1 MNNRRTDLGERG
13 STMVVV
19 LAILVALLSAGA
31 VALYLQVADTRT
43 TSLVKKSR
51 ESLFCAEA
59 GLGSGRAVFGENYA
73 QWDTFLDG
81 DPDNDPSTY
90 PLVGDMDGD
99 GEMDYEVTI
108 RDNDDE
114 FPTPDPTVDADL
126 QVFIVSRC
134 IKYPDIPR
142 EVMELVAFEGMGSVY
157 RNQQGQ
163 GQGNTNN
170 NN

>member
-1 MNNRRTDLGERG
+1 MTNRRNDIAQRG

-19 LAILVALLSAGA
+19 LAILVALLGAGA

-43 TSLVKKSR
+43 TALVKKSR

-59 GLGSGRAVFGENYA
+59 GLGSGRAAFGENYA
-73 QWDTFLDG
+73 QWNLILDQ
-81 DPDNDPSTY
+81 DPDNNPIGY
-90 PLVGDMDGD
+90 PLQGDMDG
-99 GEMDYEVTI
+99 GEMDYEVTLI
-108 RDNDDE
+108 DNDDE
-114 FPTPDPTVDADL
+114 FPTPDPYRDSDL
-126 QVFIVSRC
+126 SIFIVSTC
-134 IKYPDIPR
+134 LKYPDTPR
-142 EVMELVAFEGMGSVY
+142 EVMELVKFEGMGSVY